1 MTGLTDLLDLVV
13 CASNPRIGKVEV
25 RGLEFKAIL
34 GYIIICSAPE
44 TKTDLQCDRF
54 A

>member
-13 CASNPRIGKVEV
+13 CASNPRIGKVEAG
-25 RGLEFKAIL
+25 GLEFKVML
-34 GYIIICSAPE
+34 GYIICSAPE
-44 TKTDLQCDRF
+44 TKTYLQYDRF